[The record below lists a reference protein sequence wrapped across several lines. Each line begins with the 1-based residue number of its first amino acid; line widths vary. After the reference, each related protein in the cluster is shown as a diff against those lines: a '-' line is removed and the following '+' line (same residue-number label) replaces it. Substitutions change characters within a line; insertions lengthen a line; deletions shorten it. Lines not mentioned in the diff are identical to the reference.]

1 MEESKVNY
9 GQEFGKNL
17 IKVAKSLL
25 KNQDLLKL
33 LVNTDVDPL
42 GKQHP
47 DIENPMR
54 EIFGKQIRVVPLV
67 QSVDEKTTS
76 KIVIVYS
83 GGTVYDE
90 NATIERAS
98 ILVYI
103 YCPFEEWLITGD
115 NLRPHAIM
123 AEIRKSLQNKR
134 INGLG
139 EIRYEG
145 FDLSSLT
152 KDVGSYTMR
161 FTIGTFN

>member
-67 QSVDEKTTS
+67 QPA
-76 KIVIVYS
+76 
-83 GGTVYDE
+83 TV
-90 NATIERAS
+90 ERAS